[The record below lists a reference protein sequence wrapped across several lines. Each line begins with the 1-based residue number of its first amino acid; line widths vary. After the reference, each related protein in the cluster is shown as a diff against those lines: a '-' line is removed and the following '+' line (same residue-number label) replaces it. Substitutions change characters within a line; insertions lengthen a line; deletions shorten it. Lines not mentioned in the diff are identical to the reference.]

1 MKKNISY
8 ECSQVS
14 EQHFS
19 LFLRIALMVIFAF
32 AFHVL
37 SFSQKAH
44 ESKADSTNI
53 HSTDTTDLSGQEKH
67 VILYP
72 DSAKDE
78 NAKNNSKL
86 QSLKTRLLHELI
98 PDETVVEEKGISR
111 EEQIFNGLKS
121 YQGKVIRN
129 IDFKRL
135 EIFGQSVTDTTE
147 VPTKWIERFGNELH
161 INTQL
166 HIFRNR
172 LLFQSGDTVD
182 LYTLSETERLFRELP
197 FIDDARFFIRE
208 VSEDSV
214 DIIFITKDVLP
225 IGGSIQLL
233 DVDYGRASISNKN
246 ILGLGQEMYY
256 QLTWNYNKSPIYGH
270 KLRYRIQNIGN
281 TFFTLETS
289 YENQWNMEAFKFY
302 CNRDFFTQDVRY
314 AGGVSFEKIN
324 SIQNIVTPDTVLLN
338 EDVDYNYYDLW
349 LGHAISIPRISSINK
364 RTNIVGTGRITRY
377 EFFDR
382 PDNVGEKL
390 FYDYHEKTS
399 YLFSLGISQVGYFR
413 TTYVYGFGRTE
424 DIPFGNSLAFT
435 TGVEFNEYYN
445 RPYFGVRAAWGKA
458 INKVGYLYHKLDYGA
473 FFNYGAEQGLL
484 EYKFKYFT
492 NLLNNPGR
500 YFYRIFTDLTY
511 RVGYNRFEDEFME
524 FTGTDGIRGLS
535 SDELRGNQRMNISFE
550 GVCYSPHRLL
560 GFRFVY
566 FLFFD
571 AGIISNKSLVLIQNK
586 LYSGFGGGV
595 RIRNDNLAFD
605 TVVLR
610 FGYYPTLPVN
620 ASPEY
625 LELTSI
631 RNPQMDNFVVQRPEI
646 IAY

>member
-1 MKKNISY
+1 M
-8 ECSQVS
+8 
-14 EQHFS
+14 
-19 LFLRIALMVIFAF
+19 ALLVIFTLV
-32 AFHVL
+32 FHCF
-37 SFSQKAH
+37 SFSQKTY
-44 ESKADSTNI
+44 ESKADSTNY
-53 HSTDTTDLSGQEKH
+53 HYADTSGISRQEEQAFD
-67 VILYP
+67 YP
-72 DSAKDE
+72 DSAKNE

-86 QSLKTRLLHELI
+86 QSLKTMLLHELI
-98 PDETVVEEKGISR
+98 PDKTIIEKNGPSR

-129 IDFKRL
+129 IGFKKL

-147 VPTKWIERFGNELH
+147 MPTKWIERFGNEIH

-166 HIFRNR
+166 HVFRNR

-197 FIDDARFFIRE
+197 FIDDARFIIHK

-225 IGGSIQLL
+225 IGGSIELL

-246 ILGLGQEMYY
+246 ILGLGQEMSY
-256 QLTWNYNKSPIYGH
+256 QLTWNYNRTPSYGH
-270 KLRYRIQNIGN
+270 KMRYKIQNIGN

-289 YENQWNMEAFKFY
+289 YENQWNLEAFKFY
-302 CNRDFFTQDVRY
+302 CNRYFFTQDVRY
-314 AGGVSFEKIN
+314 AGGVNFEKIK
-324 SIQNIVTPDTVLLN
+324 SIKNIDTPDSVFQDV
-338 EDVDYNYYDLW
+338 EVDYNYYDLW
-349 LGHAISIPRISSINK
+349 LGRAISIPRLSSINK
-364 RTNIVGTGRITRY
+364 RTNIAGTGRITRY
-377 EFFDR
+377 EFFKR
-382 PDNVGEKL
+382 PEVEESL
-390 FYDYHEKTS
+390 FYNYHERTS

-435 TGVEFNEYYN
+435 SGVEFNEYYN
-445 RPYFGVRAAWGKA
+445 RPYFGVRAAWGRK
-458 INKVGYLYHKLDYGA
+458 INRVGYLYQKLDYGT
-473 FFNYGAEQGLL
+473 FFNYGVEQGLL

-492 NLLNNPGR
+492 NLLNQSGR
-500 YFYRIFTDLTY
+500 YLYRTFADLTY
-511 RVGYNRFEDEFME
+511 RMGYNRFEDEFME
-524 FTGTDGIRGLS
+524 FTKTDGIRGLS
-535 SDELRGNQRMNISFE
+535 SVELRGNQRMNVSLE
-550 GVCYSPHRLL
+550 GVCYSPQELL

-566 FLFFD
+566 FLYLD
-571 AGIISNKSLVLIQNK
+571 AGIISNKSPVLIQNH
-586 LYSGFGGGV
+586 LYSGFGGGI

-605 TVVLR
+605 TIVLR
-610 FGYYPTLPVN
+610 FGLYPSLPAN
-620 ASPEY
+620 ASSEY